1 MRTYI
6 FYWPGASLEF
16 INMFVWM
23 DTSANV
29 KRKKKVVSKG
39 RGAKDWGGKQ
49 SPWKRLENKWI
60 TTPADHKG
68 MKPVHVTTDMS
79 REHSGFMFS
88 CWNTFYKLLS
98 NGMCVVSHGATC
110 LKNWFRSRRFP
121 QLVVGSSKSNS
132 LSLLR
137 AFVCKTFYDE
147 SRILLAGRLRF
158 WIHFPGN
165 GHVQM
170 LSAWCNRPCSVE

>member
-6 FYWPGASLEF
+6 FYWSGASLEF

-29 KRKKKVVSKG
+29 KKEEESCFPG
-39 RGAKDWGGKQ
+39 RGARDWGEKQ
-49 SPWKRLENKWI
+49 SPLKLLESKWI

-68 MKPVHVTTDMS
+68 MKLVHVTTDLS
-79 REHSGFMFS
+79 SEHSGFMFS

-121 QLVVGSSKSNS
+121 QLVVGSCKSNS
-132 LSLLR
+132 LSILR
-137 AFVCKTFYDE
+137 AFVCETFYDE
-147 SRILLAGRLRF
+147 SRILLAFRL
-158 WIHFPGN
+158 
-165 GHVQM
+165 
-170 LSAWCNRPCSVE
+170 